1 MADHLRVELLLGE
14 GEGLL
19 VDVGP
24 VEELAVEGGDIDR
37 IGEGGQGQDEG
48 EQERGAQGAAA
59 IYTDG
64 LKGSWAALR
73 RISIRTYTWFSWL
86 YPMPF

>member
-1 MADHLRVELLLGE
+1 LFDSAELSKF
-14 GEGLL
+14 
-19 VDVGP
+19 P
-24 VEELAVEGGDIDR
+24 I
-37 IGEGGQGQDEG
+37 
-48 EQERGAQGAAA
+48 GAQGAAA

-73 RISIRTYTWFSWL
+73 RISIRAYTWFSWL